1 MAIELNV
8 GSVRTALTTETNLN
22 EDLGVAQ
29 KGTLTPVLSGESLKV
44 TSGAMSDLEKL
55 VARLKNE
62 DENVRQSVS
71 QRRVAI
77 LQTVLDSLVDRIS
90 AADKAKILELEALN
104 GQKTAAEEELSGLNG
119 DKAAT
124 EGRISAIDLEIAAL
138 ESAVEREVQN
148 GADHREK
155 IAKLKQQRSVEQAKL
170 DQINSAIK
178 STSAKIA
185 DLDGKI
191 AKCTASIGSTTLSE
205 VSSALREAAS
215 QEKGVVEP
223 PESEADRTKEAE
235 KAFATDISRLI
246 RESLDK
252 IDSPIKKALEE
263 AQEIV
268 KA

>member
-8 GSVRTALTTETNLN
+8 GSVRTALTTETNLT

-29 KGTLTPVLSGESLKV
+29 KGTLTPVLSGDSLKV

-77 LQTVLDSLVDRIS
+77 LQTVLDSLADRIS
-90 AADKAKILELEALN
+90 AADKAKILELEELN
-104 GQKTAAEEELSGLNG
+104 GQKTAAAGLNV

-155 IAKLKQQRSVEQAKL
+155 IAKLKQQRNLEQAKL

-185 DLDGKI
+185 DLDVKI
-191 AKCTASIGSTTLSE
+191 AKCIASIGSTTLSE

-252 IDSPIKKALEE
+252 IDSQIKKALAE
-263 AQEIV
+263 AQEVV